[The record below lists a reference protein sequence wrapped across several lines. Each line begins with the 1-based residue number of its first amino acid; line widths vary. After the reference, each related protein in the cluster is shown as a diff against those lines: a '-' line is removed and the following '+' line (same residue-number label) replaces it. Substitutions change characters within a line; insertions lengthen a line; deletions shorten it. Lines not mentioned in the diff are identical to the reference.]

1 MVQNVTQRSWP
12 LLLCWWLCIPALPV
26 MVLQAK
32 GLRKRVPRLP
42 EAAGSRSGE
51 SQGDFG
57 DDTFRVAIVGES
69 TAVGV
74 GADTQDEA
82 LPGHLARALA
92 SRMKRTVRW
101 HVLGGNGMTVKRVV
115 SEVRHAHEERYDAAV
130 VLLGVNDVFRLTSV
144 KAWLASLRL
153 LAESLTERGC
163 QVIVFSSVPPVGRFP
178 ALPQPLRAI
187 LGLRAS
193 LLDQYLERLTRELP
207 RAAFCRVRFPTGA
220 ANVATD
226 GVHPSSDGYC
236 DWAQQLAVTIEA
248 GTSETRSHDKVRR
261 VS

>member
-1 MVQNVTQRSWP
+1 MVQNATQRSLP
-12 LLLCWWLCIPALPV
+12 LLLCWWLCIPVLPV
-26 MVLQAK
+26 MLLQAK
-32 GLRKRVPRLP
+32 GVRKRVPRLP

-51 SQGDFG
+51 SQGDFS

-92 SRMKRTVRW
+92 SRLKKTVRW
-101 HVLGGNGMTVKRVV
+101 HVIGGNGMTLKRVV
-115 SEVRHAHEERYDAAV
+115 SEVRREHEKRYDAAV

-144 KAWLASLRL
+144 KAWLANLRL

-163 QVIVFSSVPPVGRFP
+163 EVIVFSSVPPVGRFS

-193 LLDQYLERLTRELP
+193 LLDGHLETLTSDLP
-207 RAAFCRVRFPTGA
+207 RGAYCRVRFPTGA
-220 ANVATD
+220 ANVASD

-236 DWAQQLAVTIEA
+236 DWAQQLAATIEA
-248 GTSETRSHDKVRR
+248 AISETRSHDKVRR